1 MKRATR
7 ICTTALSSFPHFARS
22 GATPFWYYL
31 AALLP
36 LQISASAKEKGGRQR
51 GRAGAGRPG
60 ADKGGGGTTSC
71 SGRAGRKRLGAA
83 MGRRAV
89 GLLLVSARPGP
100 QLFLFGVYG
109 EGRIF
114 LLWESGVLP
123 RAVFRLGFQ
132 QSLWELAFTSCS
144 PRVRGSSQSAPK
156 PGEANGAGAR
166 TGSRLCAPSGEGLGA
181 AASLKSAAVP
191 LCQEGGPLP
200 GRLWVSR
207 EEKVG
212 RAELRAGEL

>member
-1 MKRATR
+1 M
-7 ICTTALSSFPHFARS
+7 
-22 GATPFWYYL
+22 
-31 AALLP
+31 
-36 LQISASAKEKGGRQR
+36 
-51 GRAGAGRPG
+51 
-60 ADKGGGGTTSC
+60 
-71 SGRAGRKRLGAA
+71 GAA